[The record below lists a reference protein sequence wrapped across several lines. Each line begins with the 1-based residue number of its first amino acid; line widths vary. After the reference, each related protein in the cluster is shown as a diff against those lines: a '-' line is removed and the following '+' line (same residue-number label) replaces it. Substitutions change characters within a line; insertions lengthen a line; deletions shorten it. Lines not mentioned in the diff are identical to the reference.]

1 MIAPV
6 IGLVTVGVL
15 LYVAVAALFGSTAGA
30 LAVVVLLLIGFL
42 GFVGSLVVSMR

>member
-15 LYVAVAALFGSTAGA
+15 LYVAVAALFGSTAGV
-30 LAVVVLLLIGFL
+30 LAVAVLLLIGFL
-42 GFVGSLVVSMR
+42 AFIGSLVVSMR